1 MENREGL
8 PGFALW
14 YRLTKVG
21 DNFRSQIQSVEK
33 LLNFDREVLDI
44 AIERVHELR
53 DRLKAKGKF
62 ADIQLHAERTAKLLA
77 NIRQNDSL
85 RNRYEIIANQALVL
99 LVSYFSSSV
108 HALFTEGVREALL
121 RDMDSSLLRE
131 NLRISF
137 RELRDAN
144 FDLRERAADL
154 LVQSKDISFQDMQSI
169 VRAFQDYVGIS
180 MEKTDE
186 VNDLI
191 LALSG
196 RHAIVHKGG
205 IADTRFIRQI
215 ADATPRKIKPDV
227 ALNHTIQF
235 SDTEVLEIA
244 RSMLAYIEIIAAKIM
259 ARFDVDKSLRK
270 ILLGFR
276 EKSSPN

>member
-21 DNFRSQIQSVEK
+21 DNFRGQMHSVEK

-44 AIERVHELR
+44 AIERVHQLR

-62 ADIQLHAERTAKLLA
+62 ADIQLHAERTAKLLK

-99 LVSYFSSSV
+99 LVSYFSSSM

-121 RDMDSSLLRE
+121 RDVDSSLLRE

-137 RELRDAN
+137 RELRDAD
-144 FDLRERAADL
+144 FDLRERAPDL

-169 VRAFQDYVGIS
+169 VRAFKDYVSIS
-180 MEKTDE
+180 LEKTEE
-186 VNDLI
+186 VNELI
-191 LALSG
+191 LALSC
-196 RHAIVHKGG
+196 RHAIVHTGG
-205 IADTRFIRQI
+205 VADTRFMRQI
-215 ADATPRKIKPDV
+215 ADATPRGIKPDV
-227 ALNHTIQF
+227 VLNQTIQF

-244 RSMLAYIEIIAAKIM
+244 QSMLAYIEIIGEKIM
-259 ARFDVDKSLRK
+259 ERFDVDKSLRK
-270 ILLGFR
+270 VLLAFR
-276 EKSSPN
+276 ERSSPN